1 MAPKS
6 PGENPLGYQ
15 GLRCALQRSNR
26 PNLAEV
32 TIPNEHFIDVPRA
45 TQTSLASFEVASIV
59 WPKLRTPLTDRFI
72 GDRDFTFGEK
82 FFHLSETE
90 AEPMVQPDGVPD
102 NFRGKTKTAV
112 AERFG
117 IHHVSLPKPAQ
128 LDNILKMAK

>member
-1 MAPKS
+1 MPRIPQAS
-6 PGENPLGYQ
+6 LSIFE
-15 GLRCALQRSNR
+15 
-26 PNLAEV
+26 LA
-32 TIPNEHFIDVPRA
+32 H
-45 TQTSLASFEVASIV
+45 IV
-59 WPKLRTPLTDRFI
+59 WTKLLTSLTDRFI